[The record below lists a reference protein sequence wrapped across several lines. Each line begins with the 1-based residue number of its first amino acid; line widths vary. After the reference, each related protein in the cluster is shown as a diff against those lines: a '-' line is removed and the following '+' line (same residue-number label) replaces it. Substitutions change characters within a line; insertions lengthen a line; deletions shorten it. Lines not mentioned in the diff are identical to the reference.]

1 MDGEIRNKILDLVHS
16 RPRAI
21 SEIADTIKKNWR
33 TADKYISQLCSEDLI
48 KVHVFRKGSQGAL
61 KVVYWSA
68 SIHSGPSGIKNFL
81 LQRILNG
88 VKKDDFSAL
97 DIVQNVSET
106 KRKVE
111 YYNKENYGG
120 EKNVKNFLKALG
132 QAETK
137 MLLFSGNLSFM
148 NLGGEYDLILNTLEK
163 RLEQGVNIFILTRV
177 DVSNLKII
185 NALLQFNNKN
195 YQGKI
200 EIRYAYQPL
209 RCTVI
214 DEKEVYLKEN
224 FQGSNFNK
232 DDALINEGT
241 YIYTLTDLNWISWM
255 IDVFWEIW
263 RGSISAEKRIQVL
276 KDIKFRN

>member
-16 RPRAI
+16 RPRAM
-21 SEIADTIKKNWR
+21 SEIADAIKKNWR

-61 KVVYWSA
+61 KVVYWPV
-68 SIHSGPSGIKNFL
+68 SITSGPSGVKNFL

-120 EKNVKNFLKALG
+120 EKNVKNFLKTLK
-132 QAETK
+132 QAEARI
-137 MLLFSGNLSFM
+137 LFFSGNLSFM

-163 RLEQGVNIFILTRV
+163 RLEEGVDIFILTRV

-185 NALLQFNNKN
+185 NDLLQFNNKN

-209 RCTVI
+209 RCTVT
-214 DEKEVYLKEN
+214 DEKEFYLKEN
-224 FQGSNFNK
+224 FQGSNFNE
-232 DDALINEGT
+232 DDTLINEGT
-241 YIYTLTDLNWISWM
+241 YIYTIKDLNWITW
-255 IDVFWEIW
+255 IIGVFWEIW

-276 KDIKFRN
+276 KDIKFQK